1 MTKKKFEACRQG
13 RMPVDLEPR
22 SAFGE
27 VAEMGNGTIMDRDVR
42 LSRMLPNRMDFADER
57 FNLAAKRSRAFQP
70 E

>member
-13 RMPVDLEPR
+13 RMPVDLELR

-42 LSRMLPNRMDFADER
+42 LSGILPDPHDFCR
-57 FNLAAKRSRAFQP
+57 RTL
-70 E
+70 